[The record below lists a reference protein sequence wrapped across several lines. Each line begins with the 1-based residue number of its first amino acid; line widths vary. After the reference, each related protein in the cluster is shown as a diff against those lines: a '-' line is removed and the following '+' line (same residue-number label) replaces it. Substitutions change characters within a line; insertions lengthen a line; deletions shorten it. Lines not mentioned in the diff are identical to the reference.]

1 MHHLLTELL
10 VLLVAAIVAVPLFR
24 YFKLGAILA
33 YLFAGIIIGPH
44 VLAVIK
50 DFETIVQFSELGV
63 VFLLFIIGL
72 ELQPQRIWTMR
83 RQIFGLGLAQMM
95 ITGLLLMAVGF
106 AFGLSVPAA
115 AVAGFGLALS
125 STAFALQIL
134 QESRQL
140 KTEHGETAFSVL
152 LFQDLAV
159 IPLISIIPILGTG
172 STASLGWF
180 AVGKTVAII
189 ALFVVIGRYAVT
201 HFFRFIAL
209 SRNQEVFTA
218 TALFVVIGSAVLMEM
233 AGLSMG
239 TGAFLAGVLLANSDY
254 RHELETDLAP
264 FKGLLLGLF
273 FIAVGMSLNLKLVL
287 SKPHIV
293 GLVVIGFILIK
304 GLVLYALSRR
314 HGMDKE
320 ASRSMAFILPQGGEF
335 AFVLFA
341 TAVTYKIFSE
351 EVSSILAA
359 AVTVSMAL
367 TPLLF
372 YINQRFLRTSS
383 DISERP
389 YDKMVSDGAEVI
401 IAGYGRFG
409 QIVARFLKSQGV
421 RFTILDHNPKQ
432 IDIARR
438 FGAKVFYGDASRHDL
453 IESSGGQHAKIFVL
467 AIDDVESSIETATMV
482 RRYFPHLRIIARV
495 RNRQHAIDLIGIGV
509 EQIHRETF
517 LTSLEVAKE
526 VMLELGGELDTINRK
541 VDLFRSHDEKLLRE
555 QFNVR
560 DDESRMVSLTIKANA
575 DLEEILAAD
584 RDVKI

>member
-83 RQIFGLGLAQMM
+83 RQIFGLGLAQMI

-218 TALFVVIGSAVLMEM
+218 TALFVVIGSAVLMET

-264 FKGLLLGLF
+264 FK
-273 FIAVGMSLNLKLVL
+273 ALNLKLVL

-304 GLVLYALSRR
+304 AVVLYALSRR

-495 RNRQHAIDLIGIGV
+495 RNRQHAIDLIGMGV